1 MKSRR
6 EFLQLAAITSAIIGS
21 RSFNSVAAKQSL
33 SQNEL
38 LQFDIYWLEC
48 PILENVKSIKDIKNI
63 RNKIQGRTIKIEKL

>member
-21 RSFNSVAAKQSL
+21 RSFSSVAAKQSL

-38 LQFDIYWLEC
+38 LQFGSKGQVTLLHITDLHLSLIH
-48 PILENVKSIKDIKNI
+48 I
-63 RNKIQGRTIKIEKL
+63 